1 MKIIIEPENG
11 PVQVWSTE
19 PAENRATLYENRA
32 KELEKQLAEEKDRAE
47 AWELRCGELEQEL
60 RDAKECETHLLK
72 SFENLGE
79 EIRELQDRIGEQ
91 NWTIGCYDQENG
103 ELREKLA
110 KAKAE
115 RERISAASGL
125 EESHLQDRIRNL
137 LSVVSDQSAEINKKH
152 EMIMAMQ
159 PIAESDLRAKL
170 AKAEAE
176 AKWLRDQLAEKTA
189 ACEKWETIEKERK
202 DLCDKLREELNDMA
216 KQLKCMKE
224 GEYLAWKTYF
234 EPCAEPSDID
244 ADLTTRAREIHQ
256 IAVDHGWYD
265 PDEDGRQRSFPEIAM
280 LCVCE
285 LAEAVESYRKG
296 EPPVFF
302 KPVGDD
308 SKRQKPEGYAVE
320 MMDCVIRILDWFGYA
335 ENKKLFSETPDEVM
349 DTKCE
354 YNKTRPY
361 RHGGKKL

>member
-1 MKIIIEPENG
+1 MKITITTPEI
-11 PVQVWSTE
+11 
-19 PAENRATLYENRA
+19 
-32 KELEKQLAEEKDRAE
+32 KDLEKRLAEETDRAE

-60 RDAKECETHLLK
+60 RDAQAQMDESVRKEAR
-72 SFENLGE
+72 LGLE
-79 EIRELQDRIGEQ
+79 ANKLRDRIGEQ

>member
-1 MKIIIEPENG
+1 MKIRIELDDGYE
-11 PVQVWSTE
+11 QVIEVDEEQDEIEDLGTTKE
-19 PAENRATLYENRA
+19 MMQARIE
-32 KELEKQLAEEKDRAE
+32 ELEELNRDKSGDVAFYHEANKACQKEINALRDKAKGWEK
-47 AWELRCGELEQEL
+47 RCEELEQEL
-60 RDAKECETHLLK
+60 RDA
-72 SFENLGE
+72 
-79 EIRELQDRIGEQ
+79 QDRIHEQ
-91 NWTIGCYDQENG
+91 DWVIAMSDDENR
-103 ELREKLA
+103 ELKDAMDSTDTEISMFREEL
-110 KAKAE
+110 
-115 RERISAASGL
+115 
-125 EESHLQDRIRNL
+125 
-137 LSVVSDQSAEINKKH
+137 V
-152 EMIMAMQ
+152 
-159 PIAESDLRAKL
+159 
-170 AKAEAE
+170 KAEAE
-176 AKWLRDQLAEKTA
+176 AKVLRDQLAEKTA

-202 DLCDKLREELNDMA
+202 DLCDNLRKELNDTA

-224 GEYLAWKTYF
+224 RGYLTWKTYF

-244 ADLTTRAREIHQ
+244 ADLTTRAREIHD

-335 ENKKLFSETPDEVM
+335 ENEKLFSETPDEVM